1 MQFLRHTP
9 RLRLWINAWFSSF
22 LQLWNKKA
30 VWCSV
35 QDIHSQLLACKEQTS
50 SQRYIW
56 CCQAKKKWAQNV
68 TKKKKS
74 VKLRCRKAWVGVV
87 RRCCVS
93 HMDKSL
99 CGLSRPRMW
108 LRNVQEIHHKDKI
121 IQRMTSLKKRQPY
134 RFSHSCVH
142 NGSEVHAK
150 FRLFLNAI
158 YSAPN
163 KYYYIIE

>member
-1 MQFLRHTP
+1 MHGLVRSCSFEIRKQYDARFKTYTASYLRAKNRHP
-9 RLRLWINAWFSSF
+9 VNATYDVVK
-22 LQLWNKKA
+22 QKKMG
-30 VWCSV
+30 
-35 QDIHSQLLACKEQTS
+35 
-50 SQRYIW
+50 
-56 CCQAKKKWAQNV
+56 
-68 TKKKKS
+68 TKCHKKKS

-108 LRNVQEIHHKDKI
+108 LRNVQEIHHKDKT

-142 NGSEVHAK
+142 DGSEVHAK